1 MRYHEFN
8 LTEDDLFEIS
18 MSPTSLRKLSAQTGA
33 LAGME
38 FEMIVPNTEGGEDT
52 DMEPDY
58 DYDERCR
65 SIDDAVQ
72 FFHDGDYNGRYDVER
87 LRTAMLSDYH
97 DWLGDK
103 LIEEWNRSGEEFLEE
118 WVRNNVDSDEWLA
131 NVNDDT
137 DEQEAFEEFVAN
149 VHSDSNSD
157 YYQQAF
163 EEFQEE
169 QDGAYDESD
178 WLDEQDLDRMSAIE
192 SEYSISWPHWIGRGG
207 GDVSIEEVA
216 DSFENA
222 IGRTVK
228 SSSSYHSGNVDRP
241 STKKLHYL
249 VEPDGS
255 LDPDDSNDR
264 GLEFVSPPLPIDELL
279 SDLNKVKAWAD
290 RTGCYTNDSTGLHIN
305 VSVPGWSGGNE
316 QLDYVKLALLLGD
329 KHVLESFGRMGNT
342 YCKSAIDIVQRR
354 VRQNPD
360 AAKNLLDQ
368 MRGQLNQMATK
379 AIHSGSTEKY
389 TSINTKN
396 GYIEF
401 RSPGGDWLNN
411 NFAEIE
417 GTLRRFSVALTAA
430 VDPEMYRKE
439 YLKKLYKILDV
450 QNEKDPLSYFA
461 KYAAGELPK
470 AALKSFIR
478 QAQLEREVN
487 RGKETGPMWWR
498 VSNPAQ
504 SHASIEVVANSRE
517 EAIKRA
523 TASDGYPSWANTIN
537 TVVAEPLRPY
547 KEENAPS
554 LGDRP
559 SNPDGNYLIINGD
572 TGAPAY
578 RFMAADSNDAL
589 LVLRRWIRANSG
601 TQWNIKH
608 DPDKQLGQPGQ
619 QSQAASASTT
629 TSHPEGRGRP
639 HDPNG
644 RYAIVS
650 REDPAAY
657 QTGRGT
663 EPEYLFRFNMAEPA
677 EQHNGRYILAAW
689 AARNSVDPA
698 NYMVV
703 DAERWNTPADVPGST
718 NDLARQRLA
727 AQMPRLELEDGNW
740 EIYSIAS
747 NNSVYR
753 FAANT
758 EEEAVRAFN
767 IWQDA
772 VRNPTLS
779 REGFNLRAVQPGQ
792 PTQTTYNP
800 QQPPARGSESLPP
813 GNARWLI
820 LDRNDQEVYSFIN
833 TTAQSDANQYA
844 RNWMINTAPREIR
857 DRGPFNIVPAR

>member
-1 MRYHEFN
+1 MRYTEFN
-8 LTEDDLFEIS
+8 LTEDELFEIS
-18 MSPTSLRKLSAQTGA
+18 MSPTGLKKLSAQTGA

-38 FEMIVPNTEGGEDT
+38 FEMIVPNTEGNDDG

-58 DYDERCR
+58 DSDERCR
-65 SIDDAVQ
+65 SIQDAYD
-72 FFHDGDYNGRYDVER
+72 FFYDGDFNGRRDVDS
-87 LRTAMLSDYH
+87 LRDRMQNDFQEWLDDKIYR
-97 DWLGDK
+97 DWQSG
-103 LIEEWNRSGEEFLEE
+103 GEEYLEE
-118 WVRNNVDSDEWLA
+118 WIPNNVDESEWNPDSLEGDER
-131 NVNDDT
+131 
-137 DEQEAFEEFVAN
+137 QEALEEFIAN
-149 VHSDSNSD
+149 MHADPGSSD
-157 YYQQAF
+157 AF
-163 EEFQEE
+163 DEFREENFES
-169 QDGAYDESD
+169 YDESD
-178 WLDEQDLDRMSAIE
+178 WLDDEDLDLMSAIE
-192 SEYSISWPHWIGRGG
+192 NSYEISWPHWRSTGG
-207 GDVSIEEVA
+207 GETSIEDVA
-216 DSFENA
+216 DSFQEA
-222 IGRTVK
+222 IGRKVQA
-228 SSSSYHSGNVDRP
+228 SGSYHSGRVDRP
-241 STKKLHYL
+241 STKSLHYI

-255 LDPDDSNDR
+255 LSPDDSNDQ

-316 QLDYVKLALLLGD
+316 KLDYVKLALLLGD

-342 YCKSAIDIVQRR
+342 YCKSAVDIVQKR
-354 VRQNPD
+354 VKQNPD

-389 TSINTKN
+389 TSINTKD

-439 YLKKLYKILDV
+439 YLKKLYKMLDV
-450 QNEKDPLSYFA
+450 GGEKDPLTHFA
-461 KYAAGELPK
+461 RYAAGELPK

-478 QAQLEREVN
+478 QAQLERGVN
-487 RGKETGPMWWR
+487 RGKETGPMWWK
-498 VSNPAQ
+498 VSNPTH
-504 SHASIEVVANSRE
+504 SYASIEVVASSRE
-517 EAIKRA
+517 EAIQKA
-523 TASDGYPSWANTIN
+523 IGSDGYPAWANTISS
-537 TVVAEPLRPY
+537 VVAEPVRPY
-547 KEENAPS
+547 KEEP
-554 LGDRP
+554 
-559 SNPDGNYLIINGD
+559 
-572 TGAPAY
+572 
-578 RFMAADSNDAL
+578 
-589 LVLRRWIRANSG
+589 
-601 TQWNIKH
+601 
-608 DPDKQLGQPGQ
+608 
-619 QSQAASASTT
+619 AASTVTPAASTT

-663 EPEYLFRFNMAEPA
+663 EPEYLFRFDMGNPEG
-677 EQHNGRYILAAW
+677 QSNGRYILAAW

-703 DAERWNTPADVPGST
+703 DAERWNTPTVAPTLAGST
-718 NDLARQRLA
+718 QDIQRQRLA
-727 AQMPRLELEDGNW
+727 AQMPALNTADGNW

-747 NNSVYR
+747 NNTVYR
-753 FAANT
+753 FAADT

-767 IWQDA
+767 IWQDTIRA
-772 VRNPTLS
+772 PSLS
-779 REGFNLRAVQPGQ
+779 REGFNLRTTTEAAPRIQPQ
-792 PTQTTYNP
+792 S
-800 QQPPARGSESLPP
+800 ARGTESLPP

-844 RNWMINTAPREIR
+844 RNWMINTAPAEVR
-857 DRGPFNIVPAR
+857 DRGPFNIVPVT

>member
-18 MSPTSLRKLSAQTGA
+18 MSPTSLKKLSSGTGA

-38 FEMIVPNTEGGEDT
+38 FEMIVPNTEGNDDG

-58 DYDERCR
+58 DSDERCR
-65 SIDDAVQ
+65 SIQDAYD
-72 FFHDGDYNGRYDVER
+72 FFYDGDFNGRRDVDS
-87 LRTAMLSDYH
+87 LRDRMQNDFQEWLDDKIYR
-97 DWLGDK
+97 DWQSG
-103 LIEEWNRSGEEFLEE
+103 GEEYLEE
-118 WVRNNVDSDEWLA
+118 WIPNNVDESEWNPDSLEGDER
-131 NVNDDT
+131 
-137 DEQEAFEEFVAN
+137 QEALEEFIAN
-149 VHSDSNSD
+149 MHANPGSSD
-157 YYQQAF
+157 AF
-163 EEFQEE
+163 DEFREENFES
-169 QDGAYDESD
+169 YDESD
-178 WLDEQDLDRMSAIE
+178 WLDDEDLDLMSAIE
-192 SEYSISWPHWIGRGG
+192 NSYEISWPHWRSTGG
-207 GDVSIEEVA
+207 GETSIEDVA
-216 DSFENA
+216 DSFQEA
-222 IGRTVK
+222 IGRKVQA
-228 SSSSYHSGNVDRP
+228 SGSYHSGRVDRP
-241 STKKLHYL
+241 STKSLHYI

-255 LDPDDSNDR
+255 LSPDDSNDQ

-316 QLDYVKLALLLGD
+316 KLDYVKLALLLGD

-342 YCKSAIDIVQRR
+342 YCKSAVDIVQKR
-354 VRQNPD
+354 VKQNPD

-389 TSINTKN
+389 TSINTKD

-439 YLKKLYKILDV
+439 YLKKLYKMLDV
-450 QNEKDPLSYFA
+450 GGEKDPLTHFA
-461 KYAAGELPK
+461 RYAAGELPK

-487 RGKETGPMWWR
+487 RGKDTGPMWWR
-498 VSNPAQ
+498 VYKEGKNA
-504 SHASIEVVANSRE
+504 ANGAIIEVVASSKQ
-517 EAIKRA
+517 EALDK
-523 TASDGYPSWANTIN
+523 ASKEWRVFSDQDQRTMY
-537 TVVAEPLRPY
+537 AEPVRPY
-547 KEENAPS
+547 KQEGR
-554 LGDRP
+554 LVTLTGRP
-559 SNPDGNYLIINGD
+559 SNPDGDYVIVNNE
-572 TGAPAY
+572 TMEPAY
-578 RFMAADSNDAL
+578 RFMASDANDSL
-589 LVLRRWIRANSG
+589 TVLRQWISANPG
-601 TQWNIKH
+601 TTWNIKH

-629 TSHPEGRGRP
+629 ASHPEGRGRP

-663 EPEYLFRFNMAEPA
+663 EPEYLFRFDMGNPA

-689 AARNSVDPA
+689 AARNNVDPA

-703 DAERWNTPADVPGST
+703 DAERWNTPAGAVPGST
-718 NDLARQRLA
+718 QDLQRQRLV
-727 AQMPRLELEDGNW
+727 AQMPALNTADGNW

-747 NNSVYR
+747 NNTVYR
-753 FAANT
+753 FVADT

-767 IWQDA
+767 IWQDTIRA
-772 VRNPTLS
+772 PSLS
-779 REGFNLRAVQPGQ
+779 REGFNLRTTTEAAPRIQPQ
-792 PTQTTYNP
+792 S
-800 QQPPARGSESLPP
+800 ARGTESLPP

-844 RNWMINTAPREIR
+844 RNWMINTAPAEVR

>member
-1 MRYHEFN
+1 MRYTEFN
-8 LTEDDLFEIS
+8 LTEDELFEIS
-18 MSPTSLRKLSAQTGA
+18 MSPTGLKKLSAQTGA

-38 FEMIVPNTEGGEDT
+38 FEMIVPNTEGNDDG

-58 DYDERCR
+58 DSDERCR
-65 SIDDAVQ
+65 SIQDAYD
-72 FFHDGDYNGRYDVER
+72 FFYDGDFNGRRDVDS
-87 LRTAMLSDYH
+87 LRDRMQNDFQEWLDDKIYR
-97 DWLGDK
+97 DWQSG
-103 LIEEWNRSGEEFLEE
+103 GEEYLEE
-118 WVRNNVDSDEWLA
+118 WIPNNVDESEWNPDSLEGDER
-131 NVNDDT
+131 
-137 DEQEAFEEFVAN
+137 QEALEEFIAN
-149 VHSDSNSD
+149 MHADPGSSD
-157 YYQQAF
+157 AF
-163 EEFQEE
+163 DEFREENFES
-169 QDGAYDESD
+169 YDESD
-178 WLDEQDLDRMSAIE
+178 WLDDEDLDLMSAIE
-192 SEYSISWPHWIGRGG
+192 NSYEISWPHWRSTGG
-207 GDVSIEEVA
+207 GETSIEDVA
-216 DSFENA
+216 DSFQEA
-222 IGRTVK
+222 IGRKVQA
-228 SSSSYHSGNVDRP
+228 SGSYHSGRVDRP
-241 STKKLHYL
+241 STKSLHYI

-255 LDPDDSNDR
+255 LSPDDSNDQ

-279 SDLNKVKAWAD
+279 SDLNKVKDWAD

-316 QLDYVKLALLLGD
+316 KLDYVKLALLLGD

-342 YCKSAIDIVQRR
+342 YCKSAVDIVQKR
-354 VRQNPD
+354 VKQNPD

-389 TSINTKN
+389 TSINTKD

-439 YLKKLYKILDV
+439 YLKKLYKMLDV
-450 QNEKDPLSYFA
+450 GGEKDPLTHFA
-461 KYAAGELPK
+461 RYAAGELPK

-478 QAQLEREVN
+478 QAQLERGVN
-487 RGKETGPMWWR
+487 RGKETGPMWWK
-498 VSNPAQ
+498 VSNPTH
-504 SHASIEVVANSRE
+504 SYASIEVVASSRE
-517 EAIKRA
+517 EAIQKA
-523 TASDGYPSWANTIN
+523 IGSDGYPAWANTISS
-537 TVVAEPLRPY
+537 VVAEPVRPY
-547 KEENAPS
+547 KEEP
-554 LGDRP
+554 
-559 SNPDGNYLIINGD
+559 
-572 TGAPAY
+572 
-578 RFMAADSNDAL
+578 
-589 LVLRRWIRANSG
+589 
-601 TQWNIKH
+601 
-608 DPDKQLGQPGQ
+608 
-619 QSQAASASTT
+619 AASTVTPAASTT

-663 EPEYLFRFNMAEPA
+663 EPEYLFRFDMGNPEG
-677 EQHNGRYILAAW
+677 QSNGRYILAAW

-703 DAERWNTPADVPGST
+703 DAERWNTPTVAPTLAGST
-718 NDLARQRLA
+718 QDIQRQRLA
-727 AQMPRLELEDGNW
+727 AQMPALNTADGNW

-747 NNSVYR
+747 NNTVYR
-753 FAANT
+753 FAADT

-767 IWQDA
+767 IWQDTIRA
-772 VRNPTLS
+772 PSLS
-779 REGFNLRAVQPGQ
+779 REGFNLRTTTEAAPRIQPQ
-792 PTQTTYNP
+792 S
-800 QQPPARGSESLPP
+800 ARGTESLPP

-844 RNWMINTAPREIR
+844 RNWMINTAPAEVR
-857 DRGPFNIVPAR
+857 DRGPFNIVPVT

>member
-18 MSPTSLRKLSAQTGA
+18 MSPTSLKKLSSGTGA

-38 FEMIVPNTEGGEDT
+38 FEMIVPNTEGNDDG

-58 DYDERCR
+58 DNDERCR
-65 SIDDAVQ
+65 SIDDAYQ
-72 FFHDGDYNGRYDVER
+72 FFYDGDYNGRRDVDS
-87 LRTAMLSDYH
+87 LRDRMQNDFQE
-97 DWLGDK
+97 WLDDK
-103 LIEEWNRSGEEFLEE
+103 LYQDWQSGGEEYLEE
-118 WVRNNVDSDEWLA
+118 WVPNNVDESEWNPDGLEGEARQDALA
-131 NVNDDT
+131 
-137 DEQEAFEEFVAN
+137 EFIAN
-149 VHSDSNSD
+149 MHSDPGSSD
-157 YYQQAF
+157 AF
-163 EEFQEE
+163 DEFREES
-169 QDGAYDESD
+169 AYDESD
-178 WLDEQDLDRMSAIE
+178 WLDDDDLDRMSDIE
-192 SEYSISWPHWIGRGG
+192 NRYEISWPYWRSVGSGET
-207 GDVSIEEVA
+207 SIEDVA
-216 DSFENA
+216 DSFQEA
-222 IGRTVK
+222 IGRKVQA
-228 SSSSYHSGNVDRP
+228 SSSYHSGRVDRP
-241 STKKLHYL
+241 STKSLHYI

-255 LDPDDSNDR
+255 LSPDDSNDQ

-279 SDLNKVKAWAD
+279 NDLNKVKAWAD

-316 QLDYVKLALLLGD
+316 KLDYVKLALLLGD

-342 YCKSAIDIVQRR
+342 YCKSAVDIVQKR
-354 VRQNPD
+354 VKQNPD

-389 TSINTKN
+389 TSINTKD

-450 QNEKDPLSYFA
+450 GGEKDPLTHFA
-461 KYAAGELPK
+461 RYAAGELPK

-487 RGKETGPMWWR
+487 RGKDTGPMWWK
-498 VSNPAQ
+498 VSNPTH
-504 SHASIEVVANSRE
+504 SYASIEVVASSRE
-517 EAIKRA
+517 EAIQKA
-523 TASDGYPSWANTIN
+523 IGSDGYPAWANTIN
-537 TVVAEPLRPY
+537 SVVAEPVRPY
-547 KEENAPS
+547 KEEP
-554 LGDRP
+554 
-559 SNPDGNYLIINGD
+559 
-572 TGAPAY
+572 
-578 RFMAADSNDAL
+578 
-589 LVLRRWIRANSG
+589 
-601 TQWNIKH
+601 
-608 DPDKQLGQPGQ
+608 
-619 QSQAASASTT
+619 AASTVTPAASTT
-629 TSHPEGRGRP
+629 QSHPEGRGRP

-689 AARNSVDPA
+689 AARNNVDPA

-703 DAERWNTPADVPGST
+703 DAERWNTPAVAVPGST
-718 NDLARQRLA
+718 QDLQRQRLA
-727 AQMPRLELEDGNW
+727 AQMPRHETNGGNW
-740 EIYSIAS
+740 EVYSIS
-747 NNSVYR
+747 SGNSVYR
-753 FAANT
+753 FNAGT

-772 VRNPTLS
+772 VRNPGLS
-779 REGFNLRAVQPGQ
+779 REGFNLRAI
-792 PTQTTYNP
+792 
-800 QQPPARGSESLPP
+800 QQARGTESLPP

-844 RNWMINTAPREIR
+844 RNWMINTAPAEVR

>member
-18 MSPTSLRKLSAQTGA
+18 MSPTSLKKLSSGTGA

-38 FEMIVPNTEGGEDT
+38 FEMIVPNTEGNDDG

-58 DYDERCR
+58 DNDERCR
-65 SIDDAVQ
+65 SIDDAYQ
-72 FFHDGDYNGRYDVER
+72 FFYDGDYNGRRDVDS
-87 LRTAMLSDYH
+87 LRDRMQNDFQE
-97 DWLGDK
+97 WLDDK
-103 LIEEWNRSGEEFLEE
+103 LYQDWQSGGEEYLEE
-118 WVRNNVDSDEWLA
+118 WVPNNVDESEWNPDGLEGDA
-131 NVNDDT
+131 R
-137 DEQEAFEEFVAN
+137 QEALAEFIANMHNDPGSSDAFDEFREE
-149 VHSDSNSD
+149 S
-157 YYQQAF
+157 
-163 EEFQEE
+163 
-169 QDGAYDESD
+169 AYDESD
-178 WLDEQDLDRMSAIE
+178 WLDDDDLDRMSDIE
-192 SEYSISWPHWIGRGG
+192 NRYEISWPYWRSVGSGET
-207 GDVSIEEVA
+207 SIEDVA
-216 DSFENA
+216 DSFQDA
-222 IGRTVK
+222 IGRKVQA
-228 SSSSYHSGNVDRP
+228 SSSYHSGRVDRP
-241 STKKLHYL
+241 STKSLHYI

-255 LDPDDSNDR
+255 LSPDDSNDQ

-316 QLDYVKLALLLGD
+316 KLDYVKLALLLGD

-342 YCKSAIDIVQRR
+342 YCKSAVDIVQKR
-354 VRQNPD
+354 VKQNPD

-389 TSINTKN
+389 TSINTKD

-450 QNEKDPLSYFA
+450 GGEKDPLTHFA
-461 KYAAGELPK
+461 RYAAGELPK

-478 QAQLEREVN
+478 QAQLERGVN
-487 RGKETGPMWWR
+487 RGKETGPMWWK
-498 VSNPAQ
+498 VSNPTH
-504 SHASIEVVANSRE
+504 SYASIEVVASSRE
-517 EAIKRA
+517 EAIQKA
-523 TASDGYPSWANTIN
+523 IGSDGYPAWANTISS
-537 TVVAEPLRPY
+537 VVAEPVRPY
-547 KEENAPS
+547 KEEPAAP
-554 LGDRP
+554 
-559 SNPDGNYLIINGD
+559 
-572 TGAPAY
+572 TVTPA
-578 RFMAADSNDAL
+578 
-589 LVLRRWIRANSG
+589 
-601 TQWNIKH
+601 
-608 DPDKQLGQPGQ
+608 
-619 QSQAASASTT
+619 ASTT

-663 EPEYLFRFNMAEPA
+663 EPEYLFRFDMGNPEG
-677 EQHNGRYILAAW
+677 QSNGRYILAAW

-703 DAERWNTPADVPGST
+703 DAERWNTPTVAPTLAGST
-718 NDLARQRLA
+718 QDIQRQRLA
-727 AQMPRLELEDGNW
+727 AQMPALNTADGNW

-747 NNSVYR
+747 NNTVYR
-753 FAANT
+753 FAADT

-772 VRNPTLS
+772 IREPSLS
-779 REGFNLRAVQPGQ
+779 SEGFNLRTTTEAAPRIQPQ
-792 PTQTTYNP
+792 S
-800 QQPPARGSESLPP
+800 ARGTESLPP

-844 RNWMINTAPREIR
+844 RNWMINTAPAEVR